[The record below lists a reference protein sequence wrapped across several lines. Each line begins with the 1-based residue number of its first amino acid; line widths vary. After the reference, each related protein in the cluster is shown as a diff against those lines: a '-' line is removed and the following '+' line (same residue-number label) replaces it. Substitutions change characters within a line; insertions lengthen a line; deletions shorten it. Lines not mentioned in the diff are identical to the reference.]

1 MTRRFAGDVFNRPGP
16 MDDSPDRSILVD
28 YFPEFR
34 DFTKRIGNTTKE
46 QEFSSVREAGVVAP
60 FGGFKPLQKHE
71 TQAPRIFAGAKPSG
85 YKAR

>member
-46 QEFSSVREAGVVAP
+46 QEFSS
-60 FGGFKPLQKHE
+60 
-71 TQAPRIFAGAKPSG
+71 
-85 YKAR
+85 

>member
-1 MTRRFAGDVFNRPGP
+1 MTRRFAGDVFNSPRP

-28 YFPEFR
+28 YFPEFK

-46 QEFSSVREAGVVAP
+46 EEFSSIGGVGVVAP
-60 FGGFKPLQKHE
+60 FGGFKPLQKQE